1 MLTVLPHR
9 PPPLT
14 GKRTFALV
22 ASRYNPVYVQGLVDH
37 AAAELRGVMPEAEV
51 LHFQVPGAWEIPL
64 VAQELARRTGE
75 PQVDAVLALGVII
88 QGETGHAD
96 HLGRSVTDALQRI
109 ALRARVPVIHQVL
122 SVRDEDQAR
131 VRCLEARHNRGTEAA
146 RAALDMVRLMAE
158 LKSAGG

>member
-9 PPPLT
+9 PRQVT

-22 ASRYNPVYVQGLVDH
+22 ASRYNVLYVQGLVDH
-37 AAAELRGVMPEAEV
+37 AAAELREVVPDAEV
-51 LHFQVPGAWEIPL
+51 LYFQVPGAWEIPV
-64 VAQELARRTGE
+64 VAQELALRTGE
-75 PQVDAVLALGVII
+75 HKVDAILALGVII

-96 HLGRSVTDALQRI
+96 HLGRSVTDALQQI

-122 SVRDEDQAR
+122 SVKDEDQAR
-131 VRCLEARHNRGTEAA
+131 VRCLGKEHNRGTEAA

-158 LKSAGG
+158 LKTTG